1 MDDDK
6 PWHTSTVSSLQ
17 VFSLLRQQSNA
28 AECELAGVF
37 LCRFDKYYSHD
48 WLLSG
53 KFLPDRCNM
62 AKAQRIDFEDLK
74 ARADFRAVLL
84 HYRLALVGQ
93 GDQAKV
99 LCPFHD
105 DERPSCSV
113 NLVKGLW
120 HCFRGCGAGNVLDF
134 VHRMETKDGATV
146 SLRQAGL
153 RLSEI
158 GGVNPGAEM
167 PVQGRQEPRRTPTAK
182 GTVRLRAALE

>member
-1 MDDDK
+1 MC
-6 PWHTSTVSSLQ
+6 
-17 VFSLLRQQSNA
+17 FSLFPD
-28 AECELAGVF
+28 AGEPTLVGVSF
-37 LCRFDKYYSHD
+37 CGFDKYYSHG

-146 SLRQAGL
+146 SLRQAAL
-153 RLSEI
+153 KLAELS
-158 GGVNPGAEM
+158 GVNLGDRKAVE
-167 PVQGRQEPRRTPTAK
+167 GRREPRRAS
-182 GTVRLRAALE
+182 RAMDA

>member
-1 MDDDK
+1 MC
-6 PWHTSTVSSLQ
+6 
-17 VFSLLRQQSNA
+17 FSLFPD
-28 AECELAGVF
+28 AGEPTLVGVSF
-37 LCRFDKYYSHD
+37 CGFDKYYSHD

-74 ARADFRAVLL
+74 ARADFRAALL
-84 HYRLALVGQ
+84 HYGLTLVGQ

-113 NLVKGLW
+113 NLTKGLW
-120 HCFRGCGAGNVLDF
+120 HCFSCHTSGNVLDF
-134 VHRMETKDGATV
+134 VHRMETRDGATV

-153 RLSEI
+153 RLAEI
-158 GGVNPGAEM
+158 SGLNLGDGNG
-167 PVQGRQEPRRTPTAK
+167 VQGRQEPRRAPIAK
-182 GTVRLRAALE
+182 GDD